1 MAKLTRTQKYATLR
15 ENLANDSEPS
25 LSTKDLST
33 YENKLNDIAA
43 RSEAKKPAP
52 SNDDIAWVDYPDLM
66 SVDDLVD
73 SFISK
78 NKEAFEKTPEPVVAQ
93 PEPVVVKPE
102 PVVQPEQVYVQ
113 PEPVSK
119 PQPSIDSSFENKISE
134 IIDDVSLNH
143 LYHTPTVSEPVKQ
156 ETPQTTQIKKEIAE
170 LEEKPETP
178 FMGYYQSPVI
188 EPVHQE
194 VKPQPVE
201 TPYTQTP
208 VYQPEP
214 EPVVVKP
221 EPVVQSEPIYV
232 QPEPVVVQPEPVYVQ
247 PEPVVV
253 QPEPVVVKPEPVVQ
267 PEPVVSPIV
276 DRPQNATGNSLISE
290 VIDEVDQH
298 IKASGEQNIGQ
309 ITNEIVNE
317 IRHAEKP
324 VYAQEANKEDEVY
337 SNTVS
342 MEISKIMDEMIDT
355 APVRPVVQEE
365 IRQPEPVV
373 NEHPVLAKTLEEEK
387 AEDIVE
393 IKNIDEIDLG
403 PRPTKEAPTGTI
415 PFIVSATDDEDLIE
429 DDEEGSNTI
438 LNIILVILI
447 IILLAVLGLIIFYIL
462 KTKGII

>member
-33 YENKLNDIAA
+33 YQNRLDDITA
-43 RSEAKKPAP
+43 RSEARKPA
-52 SNDDIAWVDYPDLM
+52 SSSDDVTWVDYPDLM

-78 NKEAFEKTPEPVVAQ
+78 NKQAIEQTPEPVT
-93 PEPVVVKPE
+93 VKPE
-102 PVVQPEQVYVQ
+102 PVAVNPEPVTVRPEPVAVQPEV
-113 PEPVSK
+113 K
-119 PQPSIDSSFENKISE
+119 PQPMIDSSFENKISE
-134 IIDDVSLNH
+134 IIDDVSLSD
-143 LYHTPTVSEPVKQ
+143 LYHTAPVVNEPVRQ
-156 ETPQTTQIKKEIAE
+156 ETPQTAQIQKEIAE
-170 LEEKPETP
+170 LEEKPESP
-178 FMGYYQSPVI
+178 FMGYYHNPSI
-188 EPVHQE
+188 EPAQPE

-201 TPYTQTP
+201 TPSVQP
-208 VYQPEP
+208 VYQPTP
-214 EPVVVKP
+214 DPVRTEPV
-221 EPVVQSEPIYV
+221 ENVQTAAP
-232 QPEPVVVQPEPVYVQ
+232 
-247 PEPVVV
+247 
-253 QPEPVVVKPEPVVQ
+253 
-267 PEPVVSPIV
+267 
-276 DRPQNATGNSLISE
+276 NSLISE

-309 ITNEIVNE
+309 ITNEIVDE
-317 IRHAEKP
+317 IRHAERP
-324 VYAQEANKEDEVY
+324 VYPETTVKEDETY

-355 APVRPVVQEE
+355 APTKPIQEE
-365 IRQPEPVV
+365 IRQPEPVI

-393 IKNIDEIDLG
+393 IKNIDEIDLE

>member
-15 ENLANDSEPS
+15 DNLANDSESS

-33 YENKLNDIAA
+33 YENKLNDITA
-43 RSEAKKPAP
+43 RSEARKPAP
-52 SNDDIAWVDYPDLM
+52 SSDEVTWVDYPDLM

-73 SFISK
+73 SFINK
-78 NKEAFEKTPEPVVAQ
+78 NKQAVEQTPEPVA
-93 PEPVVVKPE
+93 
-102 PVVQPEQVYVQ
+102 VQ
-113 PEPVSK
+113 PEPVRPEPVIK
-119 PQPSIDSSFENKISE
+119 PQPPIDSSFENKISE
-134 IIDDVSLNH
+134 IIDDVSLNN
-143 LYHTPTVSEPVKQ
+143 LYNTAPVVNEPVRQ
-156 ETPQTTQIKKEIAE
+156 ETPQTVQIQKEIAE

-178 FMGYYQSPVI
+178 FMGYYHNPSI

-194 VKPQPVE
+194 VR
-201 TPYTQTP
+201 
-208 VYQPEP
+208 P
-214 EPVVVKP
+214 EPVVTPYVQQPVTYQPAPEPVRP
-221 EPVVQSEPIYV
+221 EPVVNPTVEY
-232 QPEPVVVQPEPVYVQ
+232 
-247 PEPVVV
+247 
-253 QPEPVVVKPEPVVQ
+253 
-267 PEPVVSPIV
+267 
-276 DRPQNATGNSLISE
+276 PQNTAGNSLINE

-309 ITNEIVNE
+309 ITNEIVDE
-317 IRHAEKP
+317 IRHAERP
-324 VYAQEANKEDEVY
+324 VYPETAAKEDETY

-355 APVRPVVQEE
+355 APTKPIQEE
-365 IRQPEPVV
+365 NRQPEPVV